1 MSGFFGRAGL
11 LRQRQHRKSVEAS
24 DAFDATRGIVE
35 AVGLGV
41 GCSCGGTHDNLEW
54 PWARVSGPLIF
65 TYQAGHEQLGN
76 ALLRA
81 HQVADLL
88 ADQSPPFPVY
98 SQSLENLYLA
108 KPRGA
113 TIVVTKTGVK
123 TRHLGLL
130 AALKKAGNVLVFDL
144 VDGVVPPELEKFPH
158 AYACSS
164 VTEYEARRMA
174 GLPAFL
180 SLHSPDHRMPRHS
193 FEGKNFGLV
202 YFGMTENAQHL
213 TDIEGLNVLDYE
225 DMPRVRELTPL
236 PQSFAQM
243 AAASHHYSIR
253 QWNSRDGFKP
263 LTKAAVAGAFGAC
276 IIAAADEYEASA
288 LLGADYPYLAASS
301 EREDVKRVVELAKAT
316 YLHDPWH
323 EAVARM
329 RTLTEKTCPIATAH
343 QLVSGIAQLSTAHL

>member
-1 MSGFFGRAGL
+1 MSGLFGRTGL
-11 LRQRQHRKSVEAS
+11 LRQRQHRKGVETS
-24 DAFDATRGIVE
+24 GEFDASRAIVE
-35 AVGLGV
+35 AVGQGV
-41 GCSCGGTHDNLEW
+41 TCSCGGNHGNLEW
-54 PWARVSGPLIF
+54 PWDGVSGPLIF

-130 AALKKAGNVLVFDL
+130 NALKKAGNVLVFDL
-144 VDGVVPPELEKFPH
+144 VDGVVPPELEKLPH

-164 VTEYEARRMA
+164 VTEYEARRLA
-174 GLPAFL
+174 DLPAFL
-180 SLHSPDHRMPRHS
+180 SLHSPDHRIPRHS
-193 FEGKNFGLV
+193 FEGKSFSVV
-202 YFGMTENAQHL
+202 YFGMAQNARHVG
-213 TDIEGLNVLDYE
+213 DIEDLSALDYE
-225 DMPRVRELTPL
+225 DMPPLRHLTPL
-236 PQSFAQM
+236 PQGFTQM

-253 QWNSRDGFKP
+253 QWNPRDGFKP
-263 LTKAAVAGAFGAC
+263 LTKSAVAGAFGAC
-276 IIAAADEYEASA
+276 IIAAADEYEAVA
-288 LLGADYPYLAASS
+288 LLGADYPYLAATS
-301 EREDVKRVVELAKAT
+301 ELEDVRRVVELAKAT

-323 EAVARM
+323 EAVTRM
-329 RTLTEKTCPIATAH
+329 RTLTEKTCPVATAH
-343 QLVSGIAQLSTAHL
+343 QLVSGIAQLSSAVR